1 MTKNE
6 YHSNRPR
13 FECPICGKLVTS
25 ACFNRHYQACSNP
38 NSKLNLTVRTKQVYS
53 VPHDGL
59 NCCFCGKMCS
69 STNALT
75 QHELRCN
82 KNPNRKDYCKAGFNI
97 AGDAAIKRGE
107 TKETSDKIKRQSET
121 LHRLY
126 QEGKI
131 VPATKGKPG
140 TFLGKHHTKDQIDK
154 MMETYH
160 STLTSRK
167 SRYKFGVYKDV
178 YCDSGWELAF
188 LIYCFDRSIDV
199 KRCSESFE
207 YYNPVKQKTCRY
219 YPDFIIEDTYYEI
232 KGQLDKESL
241 SKIEQ
246 FPKDKTLVVIDSR
259 QIKLFFD
266 YCLHF
271 YGKDFYRLYDRTYPS
286 WMDNED
292 IIS

>member
-6 YHSNRPR
+6 YHSNRPKVA
-13 FECPICGKLVTS
+13 CPICGKLFTK

-38 NSKLNLTVRTKQVYS
+38 DSKLNQETNKQVYS
-53 VPHDGL
+53 VSHEGL
-59 NCCFCGKMCS
+59 SCCFCEKTFQS
-69 STNALT
+69 VNALT
-75 QHELRCN
+75 QHELRCS
-82 KNPNRKDYCKAGFNI
+82 KNPNRKDYCKAGFNLEGN
-97 AGDAAIKRGE
+97 ATIKRGE
-107 TKETSDKIKRQSET
+107 TKETSARLRRQGET

-126 QEGKI
+126 EEGKRI
-131 VPATKGKPG
+131 SATKGKPG
-140 TFLGKHHTKDQIDK
+140 TFLGKHHTKEQIDK

-188 LIYCFDRSIDV
+188 LIYCFDRNIDV

-207 YYNPVKQKTCRY
+207 YYNPVKHKMCRY

-246 FPKDKTLVVIDSR
+246 FPADRTLVVIDSH

-271 YGKDFYRLYDRTYPS
+271 YGKDFYKLYDRSYPS

-292 IIS
+292 ISS